1 MPSLSKRHRTP
12 SLGRVFGV
20 AQQTWALADDPKTS
34 PPRTVILTSEQTA
47 SDAADFAREVAE
59 QFAQHGFHK
68 TSAAWWGA
76 GEGEFSRFV
85 VVRPKH
91 KASVL
96 QFAGLVAVGLA
107 GGFLVGRA
115 SKGGK
120 PAKRKARKAPADG

>member
-1 MPSLSKRHRTP
+1 MPNFSRRHRTP

-34 PPRTVILTSEQTA
+34 APKTVLLTSEQTA
-47 SDAADFAREVAE
+47 ADAADFAREIAE

-76 GEGEFSRFV
+76 GEGKFNRFV
-85 VVRPKH
+85 VVRPRRR
-91 KASVL
+91 SSPL
-96 QFAGLVAVGLA
+96 QLAGLVAIGLA

-115 SKGGK
+115 SKGK
-120 PAKRKARKAPADG
+120 PKARKTV